1 MTGGRMGIVAAGGL
15 ALSLLT
21 GALDA
26 QSAKAAPACVGVKV
40 GSTPAVPSLD
50 EQKGFSAR
58 AILDLNFRIVLPG
71 EGTPEA
77 VTLKIYTPRGHLYQE
92 LLVPVAPEGSAE
104 RERVVAGYPSPL
116 AVARVRRLRTS
127 DGRPARGVDAP
138 PFPVAGTHVVSSS
151 LYGEWRVEAWPQGS
165 SEACSSPFVIAP

>member
-1 MTGGRMGIVAAGGL
+1 MTAKRMGTIAASVIALGL
-15 ALSLLT
+15 LAGPL
-21 GALDA
+21 AA
-26 QSAKAAPACVGVKV
+26 QSAKAPACVGVKV
-40 GSTPAVPSLD
+40 GSTPVLASFD
-50 EQKGFSAR
+50 ELKGFSAR

-77 VTLKIYTPRGHLYQE
+77 LTLKIYTPRGHLYQE
-92 LLVPVAPEGSAE
+92 IVVPVAPEGSAE
-104 RERVVAGYPSPL
+104 RERVVAGYPAPL
-116 AVARVRRLRTS
+116 KVARVRRLRAA

-151 LYGEWRVEAWPQGS
+151 LYGEWRVEAWPQGA

>member
-1 MTGGRMGIVAAGGL
+1 MGILTAGGL
-15 ALSLLT
+15 VLSCLAGVA
-21 GALDA
+21 GA
-26 QSAKAAPACVGVKV
+26 QTAKAAAACLGVKV
-40 GSTPAVPSLD
+40 GSTPTITALD

-71 EGTPEA
+71 NDTPEA

-92 LLVPVAPEGSAE
+92 VLVPVAPEGSAE
-104 RERVVAGYPSPL
+104 RERVVAGYPAPL
-116 AVARVRRLRTS
+116 KVARVRRLRAS
-127 DGRPARGVDAP
+127 DGRAARGVDAP

-151 LYGEWRVEAWPQGS
+151 LYGEWRVEAWPQGA